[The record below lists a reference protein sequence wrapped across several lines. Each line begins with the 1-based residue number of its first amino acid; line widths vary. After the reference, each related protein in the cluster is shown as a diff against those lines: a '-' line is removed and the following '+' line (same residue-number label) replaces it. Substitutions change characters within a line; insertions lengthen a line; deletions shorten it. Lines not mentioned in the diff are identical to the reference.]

1 MLKDFL
7 RDVNKGKLDLRFRG
21 FFNVEGGTF
30 QVSTGLCTACES
42 CDAGLLAANVWNC
55 SGCGRSNVNTVIA
68 KSGDGDGVYTVWAVW
83 HRQEQKFLGIICFFD
98 SDYALASASRRSLEE
113 EDLTPDFEPLISSTV
128 GIYADTKR
136 VVRGLLSGD
145 NEVHIGGSPFG
156 LDMQQPFINFYT
168 LGEDFVLSLF
178 VEEPGEHSGAYNN
191 DLEHKPR
198 AVLVLNSEYSSLAG
212 PEDIPND
219 RIDWAQEE
227 QASLMVMVASH
238 LEPMAETIPPMNF
251 LTHYSLID
259 RTQPLVVDNDIE
271 LEHAASWA
279 LFELIV
285 NGNRNLVDLMIE
297 EKWDFSQSDVQEIL
311 ESRGLVESAQDL
323 NVDLIGF
330 RPTSSSAET
339 PQALGGIKKTSSGL
353 SKSSSGGLSISD
365 TEGNGLGAGH
375 RDITGSESDRL
386 AVTHKFCFECGSKLP
401 GAVRFCPNCGTKL
414 V

>member
-1 MLKDFL
+1 
-7 RDVNKGKLDLRFRG
+7 
-21 FFNVEGGTF
+21 
-30 QVSTGLCTACES
+30 
-42 CDAGLLAANVWNC
+42 
-55 SGCGRSNVNTVIA
+55 
-68 KSGDGDGVYTVWAVW
+68 
-83 HRQEQKFLGIICFFD
+83 
-98 SDYALASASRRSLEE
+98 
-113 EDLTPDFEPLISSTV
+113 
-128 GIYADTKR
+128 
-136 VVRGLLSGD
+136 
-145 NEVHIGGSPFG
+145 
-156 LDMQQPFINFYT
+156 
-168 LGEDFVLSLF
+168 
-178 VEEPGEHSGAYNN
+178 
-191 DLEHKPR
+191 
-198 AVLVLNSEYSSLAG
+198 
-212 PEDIPND
+212 
-219 RIDWAQEE
+219 
-227 QASLMVMVASH
+227 MVMVASH

-353 SKSSSGGLSISD
+353 SKSSSGGLSKSD

-386 AVTHKFCFECGSKLP
+386 AVTHKFCFECGSELP